1 MTSPQPR
8 RTRRR
13 AVPGPTLP
21 RPGSVA
27 AAAGGGTG
35 RAAPRGISSHRT
47 HHVTTDYSY
56 IHRDLIAAAAVGAV
70 VPAFIVGMSFLV

>member
-21 RPGSVA
+21 RPGSVT
-27 AAAGGGTG
+27 AGAGTG
-35 RAAPRGISSHRT
+35 GSTARSISSHRT

-56 IHRDLIAAAAVGAV
+56 IHKDLIAAAAVGV
-70 VPAFIVGMSFLV
+70 VVIAFIVGMSFLV

>member
-27 AAAGGGTG
+27 AVAGAGQG
-35 RAAPRGISSHRT
+35 RSAQRSISSHRS
-47 HHVTTDYSY
+47 HHVTTDYGY
-56 IHRDLIAAAAVGAV
+56 IRKDLLSAAAVGAV
-70 VPAFIVGMSFLV
+70 VIAFIVGMSFLV